1 MAIGSTFTAIES
13 SRRMTTRWIL
23 ALSLAFGCIGCQP
36 RGATADAAPAGSA
49 VRITRIVPDVSTALR
64 VGDHVDLEVVA
75 EYTLSAESGTL
86 ALVVQTA
93 DNSVLANRLE
103 VVARGSGAV
112 SLKTSI
118 VIPQTTSIAIFTP
131 LAAQGQTATSTVD
144 TRAIKV
150 SPK

>member
-1 MAIGSTFTAIES
+1 MRFGTMLAILLAVGCTA
-13 SRRMTTRWIL
+13 
-23 ALSLAFGCIGCQP
+23 CQP
-36 RGATADAAPAGSA
+36 RGAAVDAASAGS
-49 VRITRIVPDVSTALR
+49 VRITRIVPDISTTLR
-64 VGDHVDLEVVA
+64 VGDRVDFEVVT

-103 VVARGSGAV
+103 VLSKGTGTV

-118 VIPQTTSIAIFTP
+118 VVPETTSIAIFTP
-131 LAAQGQTATSTVD
+131 LAAQGQTATSIVD

-150 SPK
+150 IPK